1 MAKILVV
8 DDDTALLQMVRRAL
22 ESAAYEVIE
31 ATDGKRGVE
40 LACAQ
45 VPDLILCDVRMEEM
59 DGYGALTALR
69 QNSVTASLPFIL
81 MTGQADAAGM
91 RQGMELGAD
100 DYLPKPFSVGQLLGA
115 VEARLRQ
122 QQTMRE
128 QAARQLSVLRSN
140 ISLAL
145 PHEFLT
151 PLNGVL
157 GFADLLVADAA
168 SLRPEEVASMANAIQ
183 DSARRLER
191 LIRNFL
197 LLAHLEIHADGRAPP
212 GGPMERECLA
222 RGVDEVVRGLAA
234 KANRGPDVALELAE
248 VEGFVRGDHWLKII
262 EELVDNALKFSA
274 PGTPVSVQ
282 LVRHGDSA
290 VLRVTDAGRGMRPEH
305 IAEVGAYM
313 QFERKFYEQQG
324 SGLGLTLARRLAE
337 LQGGRLS
344 ITSKLGVG
352 TVVEV
357 TLPRA
362 DQGLASPML

>member
-1 MAKILVV
+1 
-8 DDDTALLQMVRRAL
+8 
-22 ESAAYEVIE
+22 
-31 ATDGKRGVE
+31 
-40 LACAQ
+40 
-45 VPDLILCDVRMEEM
+45 
-59 DGYGALTALR
+59 
-69 QNSVTASLPFIL
+69 
-81 MTGQADAAGM
+81 
-91 RQGMELGAD
+91 
-100 DYLPKPFSVGQLLGA
+100 
-115 VEARLRQ
+115 
-122 QQTMRE
+122 MRE

-197 LLAHLEIHADGRAPP
+197 LLAHLEIHADGRAPL
-212 GGPMERECLA
+212 GGPMERESLA
-222 RGVDEVVRGLAA
+222 RGVDELVRGLAA
-234 KANRGPDVALELAE
+234 KANRGPDVALDLAE

-282 LVRHGDSA
+282 LLQHGDSV

-337 LQGGRLS
+337 LLGGRLA

-362 DQGLASPML
+362 DHSLASPML

>member
-1 MAKILVV
+1 MRAGAGL
-8 DDDTALLQMVRRAL
+8 DPVRRA
-22 ESAAYEVIE
+22 
-31 ATDGKRGVE
+31 DGGNGRVWRAGGVTPEFADGLAPVYPDDRSGGRG
-40 LACAQ
+40 
-45 VPDLILCDVRMEEM
+45 
-59 DGYGALTALR
+59 G
-69 QNSVTASLPFIL
+69 
-81 MTGQADAAGM
+81 DAAGD
-91 RQGMELGAD
+91 GTGAD
-100 DYLPKPFSVGQLLGA
+100 DYLPKPFSVEQLLGA
-115 VEARLRQ
+115 VEARLRK

-168 SLRPEEVASMANAIQ
+168 SLRPEEVASMANAIR

-191 LIRNFL
+191 LTATFFCWRTWRSMRTT
-197 LLAHLEIHADGRAPP
+197 GRP
-212 GGPMERECLA
+212 GGRMERESLGP
-222 RGVDEVVRGLAA
+222 GVEEVVRGLAA
-234 KANRGPDVALELAE
+234 KADRGPDVTLDLAKWRGSSGGSL
-248 VEGFVRGDHWLKII
+248 VEDHRGACGQRPEILGAGHAGVGSVAPARGFGGLAGD
-262 EELVDNALKFSA
+262 
-274 PGTPVSVQ
+274 G
-282 LVRHGDSA
+282 R
-290 VLRVTDAGRGMRPEH
+290 GRGMRPEH

-337 LQGGRLS
+337 LQGGRLA

-362 DQGLASPML
+362 DRSLASPML